1 MKEEVGDLFKLLVAF
16 VVGILAFGVAVGI
29 FYMLSSV
36 SVTVPNGSQTIT
48 QPLIPSSVVN
58 PVNGILPTIITVVV
72 FVVVV
77 LLLIPIIR
85 YLYDVFKESGAL
97 Q

>member
-1 MKEEVGDLFKLLVAF
+1 MKENPTELFKILIAF
-16 VVGILAFGVAVGI
+16 VVGILSFGIAIGI
-29 FYMLSSV
+29 FYLLSAV

-58 PVNGILPTIITVVV
+58 PVNGILPTIITVVI

-77 LLLIPIIR
+77 LLLIPIIK